1 MIDLRNAMNN
11 NAVSIYEDLKQ
22 AILTFQLMPGEIVS
36 ENNIAAKYGTSRTTI
51 RPILKRLEDETL
63 LHIIPQ
69 KGSFV
74 TYLDYDYIKSIMFIR
89 LQVEYEI
96 LRRLTIKRQ
105 EDILYKLEECV
116 KQEKMWNVEC
126 VDAETYFAMDSKF
139 HRIIYETLPILEVGK
154 RIEVLDASCKRY
166 RLLRHLYLN
175 KTSNDLYEEHSE
187 LLENIRSGNPDT
199 VFKCFKKY
207 IYGDID
213 VLAEVLGDDWN
224 KYFLQQRNT
233 DYFVD

>member
-74 TYLDYDYIKSIMFIR
+74 TYLDYAYIKSIMFI
-89 LQVEYEI
+89 LLPVEYEI
-96 LRRLTIKRQ
+96 LRRLTI
-105 EDILYKLEECV
+105 I
-116 KQEKMWNVEC
+116 
-126 VDAETYFAMDSKF
+126 
-139 HRIIYETLPILEVGK
+139 
-154 RIEVLDASCKRY
+154 
-166 RLLRHLYLN
+166 
-175 KTSNDLYEEHSE
+175 
-187 LLENIRSGNPDT
+187 
-199 VFKCFKKY
+199 
-207 IYGDID
+207 
-213 VLAEVLGDDWN
+213 
-224 KYFLQQRNT
+224 
-233 DYFVD
+233 